1 MHDRRLISTEDY
13 KNAGFYHVFSY
24 HYFYPCCPEE
34 SQGILDLLA
43 PLNRLHHL
51 LRLQHEQHCVAKKI
65 ALQIINVSDLHR
77 YLGYHQSSC
86 SVTTSELYHKIFRR
100 RF

>member
-51 LRLQHEQHCVAKKI
+51 PRLQHEQHCVAKKLMCLI
-65 ALQIINVSDLHR
+65 YIGILVIISLLV
-77 YLGYHQSSC
+77 
-86 SVTTSELYHKIFRR
+86 V
-100 RF
+100 

>member
-24 HYFYPCCPEE
+24 HYFYPCCPEV

-51 LRLQHEQHCVAKKI
+51 LRLQHEQHCVAKKKNST
-65 ALQIINVSDLHR
+65 AND
-77 YLGYHQSSC
+77 
-86 SVTTSELYHKIFRR
+86 
-100 RF
+100 

>member
-1 MHDRRLISTEDY
+1 MHDRRLISTEEY

-34 SQGILDLLA
+34 SLGILDLLA

-51 LRLQHEQHCVAKKI
+51 PRLQHEQHCVAKKI
-65 ALQIINVSDLHR
+65 ALQIIVSDLHR